1 MEQCLHKPVCVTPTT
16 FVNIGHL
23 WATSYHYCRLR
34 ICFQMSPPDEILW
47 LATSTHCRRVTV
59 THCSTEQVCML
70 CEDMFNIHRSFL
82 GMESRHHAICKHHYQ
97 VCFII
102 TVWTAVIKDI
112 IRAPICFLAG
122 WPFDA
127 MMLWNCSVAAWRC
140 EAELWFQHDRALAY
154 SGEDVWQWLNMTYP
168 RSLTG
173 CGELTAWPHW
183 YLELNFSGFRMW
195 WHLRHVYA
203 GKSRS
208 CSKIWGICDKL
219 TLGY

>member
-1 MEQCLHKPVCVTPTT
+1 V
-16 FVNIGHL
+16 
-23 WATSYHYCRLR
+23 
-34 ICFQMSPPDEILW
+34 SPADAILW
-47 LATSTHCRRVTV
+47 LATSTHCKRVAV
-59 THCSTEQVCML
+59 THYSTEKVCIL
-70 CEDMFNIHRSFL
+70 REDMLNIDRSFL

-97 VCFII
+97 VCFNI

-112 IRAPICFLAG
+112 VRASICFLAG
-122 WPFDA
+122 WLMPWCYGTA
-127 MMLWNCSVAAWRC
+127 LTVTAGRC

-154 SGEDVWQWLNMTYP
+154 SGEDVWQWLNVTYP

-183 YLELNFSGFRMW
+183 YLELNFSGFCMW
-195 WHLRHVYA
+195 WHLKHIYT

-219 TLGY
+219 TLWH